1 MAAEKTIIELG
12 LAARINNPGFFFR
25 KMPKVVH
32 TRLGTPDIAL
42 FDEIKQ
48 IYVCDFSFSRIFLE
62 KYFIGLKITFARFH
76 SFSLAFA
83 FIHSVLKILFRKV
96 HKKVHTCENHPSF
109 LHGIPTKSFVKNS
122 KPFTEICLQITVFRA
137 MSILFYNLINKP
149 RFLIKI

>member
-32 TRLGTPDIAL
+32 TRLGTLDIAL

-76 SFSLAFA
+76 PFSLAFA

-96 HKKVHTCENHPSF
+96 HKNVHTGENPINRQS
-109 LHGIPTKSFVKNS
+109 LSKKFVKFYKQNILICVQ
-122 KPFTEICLQITVFRA
+122 TE
-137 MSILFYNLINKP
+137 LFWPACSYFNFYLINLL
-149 RFLIKI
+149 FLF